1 MEITLILKK
10 IESLKVECPNL
21 NRYSIALLTNL
32 QEIFLGN
39 RPAPPSWVKMEQD
52 LWIAYIKEKGDSF
65 ISNNVV
71 VDHLHAIGLHKR
83 LGINSLVEGG
93 LFMVWPK
100 SSTDRE
106 VTFVSSK
113 WVYVSMTTRR
123 WR

>member
-1 MEITLILKK
+1 
-10 IESLKVECPNL
+10 
-21 NRYSIALLTNL
+21 
-32 QEIFLGN
+32 
-39 RPAPPSWVKMEQD
+39 MEQD

-113 WVYVSMTTRR
+113 WVYVSMTILK